1 MLTESQ
7 FENTVPAELVERQ
20 LIRIQSSSHFNH
32 SRRYPSFLSYV
43 VRKTLIGRQEELKE
57 RTIGVEV
64 FGRQPG
70 YDLNADPVVRVTA
83 GEVRKRL
90 AQYYYEP
97 EHLEEPRIEL
107 RPGSYIPEFKLAPGQ
122 GVVPGVEMP
131 TLQDASPQLP
141 EVFPLGGV
149 PPLDETA
156 QPNDGIDRTRRRNR
170 HKRLVFGLAGSLLL
184 IASALF
190 AGSYLRTSAVNLFWR
205 PLLTS
210 HEPILISVGSVV
222 ALASTTDSAIS
233 DASVGGHPLHSDPVA
248 LSDTIALAKLQEV
261 LSGHHRV
268 IDVESSAQTSF
279 SDLRRGPIIL
289 ISGFN
294 NPWTM
299 RLTDPL
305 RFHLVRPGVDTFEI
319 DDRADPKR
327 KWSVNTLAPLNKVSD
342 DYGLIARFY
351 DPVTEQVVVVA
362 AGIGENGTIAA
373 AEALSDERSLE
384 GLKHSGLMPQ
394 EKGNFEAVVQVRM
407 IDGKP
412 GPPKIVATNLW

>member
-1 MLTESQ
+1 MWNETQ
-7 FENTVPAELVERQ
+7 VETIAPSHLIEEQ
-20 LIRIQSSSHFNH
+20 LLKIQSSPHFHH

-43 VRKTLIGRQEELKE
+43 VRKTLTGCQEDLKE
-57 RTIGVEV
+57 RTIGVEA

-97 EHLEEPRIEL
+97 EHLEELRIEL

-122 GVVPGVEMP
+122 AAAPSIEQPTSSELAVQPITAPPVPLPAQSSTPNHTKRWWLALACAVVLVA
-131 TLQDASPQLP
+131 TVL
-141 EVFPLGGV
+141 LG
-149 PPLDETA
+149 
-156 QPNDGIDRTRRRNR
+156 
-170 HKRLVFGLAGSLLL
+170 
-184 IASALF
+184 
-190 AGSYLRTSAVNLFWR
+190 GSYLQTSAIQQFWR
-205 PLLTS
+205 PVLNNRDPVLL
-210 HEPILISVGSVV
+210 SVGSVL
-222 ALASTTDSAIS
+222 ALTNTTTSGSS

-248 LSDTIALAKLQEV
+248 LADTIAMAKLQEV
-261 LSGHHRV
+261 LAGHNRT
-268 IDVESSAQTSF
+268 INVESSAQTSF
-279 SDLRRGPIIL
+279 SDLQKGPIVL

-305 RFHLVRPGVDTFEI
+305 RFHFVRPSVDTFEI
-319 DDRADPKR
+319 QDRADPR
-327 KWSVNTLAPLNKVSD
+327 RTWSVYTTVALNKVTD
-342 DYGLIARFY
+342 DYGLIARFF
-351 DPVTEQVVVVA
+351 DPLTEQIVIVA

-384 GLKHSGLMPQ
+384 DLKQDGLMPGA
-394 EKGNFEAVVQVRM
+394 KANFEAVVQVRM

-412 GPPKIVATNLW
+412 GRPKIVATHLW